1 MARHFALILALGLA
15 GAARPDDTVTCKDGT
30 TAKAGKGA
38 CSGHGGVDK
47 KATPQPAEAKEARDA
62 KASKPKKDADGGDAP
77 MVACKDG
84 TTSRGGKGAC
94 SGHGGVDK
102 KAKEPPQAKSPAPA
116 ASAPAP
122 QGRNRG
128 EGHRSRGED
137 ERGER
142 VEGQALQHRPHRRDR
157 PLQGRHVLPLQG
169 ARGRVLAPRRGGGLA
184 GQEVAGRDGRDGGG
198 AQRRPPGG
206 AHGGEAEY
214 RATMRSRS
222 ARTRPGRWRR
232 PG

>member
-77 MVACKDG
+77 LVACKDG

-116 ASAPAP
+116 ASAAPPPPPKAATAEKATAPAAKTSAESASKGKP
-122 QGRNRG
+122 SNTDPTGAIARCKDG
-128 EGHRSRGED
+128 TYSHSKGHEGACSR
-137 ERGER
+137 
-142 VEGQALQHRPHRRDR
+142 
-157 PLQGRHVLPLQG
+157 
-169 ARGRVLAPRRGGGLA
+169 
-184 GQEVAGRDGRDGGG
+184 
-198 AQRRPPGG
+198 
-206 AHGGEAEY
+206 HGGVAD
-214 RATMRSRS
+214 
-222 ARTRPGRWRR
+222 WLDKK
-232 PG
+232 